1 MGGIRHA
8 PLSPG
13 CFMRDITLLVATGAG
28 VGYLPCLP
36 GTFGSCLA
44 IPFSLALNQL
54 ATQSFYSA
62 LVALAGFTAF
72 AIWLSGKASAIL
84 GLKDPQIIVIDEVA
98 GFLIA
103 NFLNQPKLSSL
114 IPAFILFRFFDIVKP
129 FPAAKAERL
138 PGGFGIVLDDVVA
151 GLYVIVTLYMLARWS
166 LV

>member
-1 MGGIRHA
+1 MGGIRQA
-8 PLSPG
+8 RLSPG
-13 CFMRDITLLVATGAG
+13 CLMRAITLLAATGAG
-28 VGYLPCLP
+28 VGYLPWVP
-36 GTFGSCLA
+36 GTFGPCLA

-84 GLKDPQIIVIDEVA
+84 GLKDPQVIVIDEIA

-114 IPAFILFRFFDIVKP
+114 ILAFILFRFFDIVKP

-151 GLYVIVTLYMLARWS
+151 GLYVIVTLYMLACWS